1 MDILS
6 VASEAVQEIFSEVET
21 DASVSLETL
30 EASVSQASRELG
42 RKVLEACFSERAVS
56 ESDSASV
63 ACQTCGGQ
71 TQRLRQRACYIES
84 LSGVLRV
91 SRWVYRCA
99 CGVSVVPWD
108 SQEGLK
114 DGAYTLGVAK
124 TMCRLAARLDFR
136 EAASELKHHGIRV
149 SHTTLQ
155 NKVQR
160 WASGESVSA
169 YVDRQSL
176 EPGSRWYVSCDGCHT
191 PLTQGRQEVKV
202 GCLYRDDP
210 HADPGTIA
218 STRSSSLRYVAS
230 RSDAVSFGS
239 QWFDLAT
246 ASGIYE
252 DETDTEEIVVI
263 GDGAAWIW
271 NLSQEYFPGA
281 VEIVDDMHAKAHLY
295 ESAKLAYGEAENTS
309 PKVERWV
316 KATEAFLYAGDIQ
329 EVVARIRALGIG
341 SPASVSE
348 SLQTQAGYFQKH
360 AHRMQY
366 QRFVENGYQIGSGVI
381 ESACKHVVAERCK
394 QAGMRWSQDG
404 INAIL
409 FYRCLLKSG
418 AGDTFWQK
426 HPNAAGVA

>member
-6 VASEAVQEIFSEVET
+6 VAIQEVQEIFSQVVDEDT
-21 DASVSLETL
+21 VSLETL
-30 EASVSQASRELG
+30 EASVGQACRELG
-42 RKVLEACFSERAVS
+42 RKVLETCLSQRAA
-56 ESDSASV
+56 ESDSGSVV
-63 ACQTCGGQ
+63 ACPECGADA
-71 TQRLRQRACYIES
+71 QRLRQRACYIET
-84 LSGVLRV
+84 LCGVVRV

-99 CGVSVVPWD
+99 CGVSMVPWN

-155 NKVQR
+155 HKVQR
-160 WASGESVSA
+160 WASGESVST
-169 YVDRQSL
+169 YVAPQSL

-191 PLTQGRQEVKV
+191 ASSQGWQEVKV

-210 HADPGTIA
+210 RHEPGAIA
-218 STRSSSLRYVAS
+218 STQSSSLRYVAA
-230 RSDAVSFGS
+230 RGDAVSFGS

-246 ASGIYE
+246 ASGIYQ
-252 DETDTEEIVVI
+252 DETDTEEVVVI

-281 VEIVDDMHAKAHLY
+281 VEIVDYMHAKSHLY
-295 ESAKLAYGEAENTS
+295 ESGKLAYGDTQDAA
-309 PKVERWV
+309 PKVEKWV
-316 KATEAFLYAGDIQ
+316 KATEAFLYAGAIQ
-329 EVVARIRALGIG
+329 EVIARIRALGIG
-341 SPASVSE
+341 NASVSE
-348 SLQTQAGYFQKH
+348 SLQTQAGYFRKH

-394 QAGMRWSQDG
+394 QAGMRWSQEG

-409 FYRCLLKSG
+409 FWRCLLKNG
-418 AGDTFWQK
+418 AWGAFWRK
-426 HPNAAGVA
+426 HAKTA

>member
-6 VASEAVQEIFSEVET
+6 VATQEVQEIFSDVVN

-30 EASVSQASRELG
+30 EASVRQACRELG
-42 RKVLEACFSERAVS
+42 RKVLEACFCEKAA
-56 ESDSASV
+56 ESDSVSV
-63 ACQTCGGQ
+63 ACQACGGEAR
-71 TQRLRQRACYIES
+71 RLRQRKCYIET
-84 LSGVLRV
+84 LCGVLRV

-99 CGVSVVPWD
+99 CGTSIVPWQ

-114 DGAYTLGVAK
+114 DGAYTVGVAK

-136 EAASELKHHGIRV
+136 EAAEELKHHGIRV

-155 NKVQR
+155 RKVQR

-176 EPGSRWYVSCDGCHT
+176 DPGSRWYVSCDGCYT
-191 PLTQGRQEVKV
+191 ASETDGWQEVKV

-210 HADPGTIA
+210 HPDPGSIA

-230 RSDAVSFGS
+230 RGDAMNFGS

-246 ASGIYE
+246 ASGIYQ
-252 DETDTEEIVVI
+252 DETDTEEVVVI

-271 NLSQEYFPGA
+271 NLSEEYFPGA
-281 VEIVDDMHAKAHLY
+281 IEIVDYMHAKSHLY
-295 ESAKLAYGEAENTS
+295 ESGKLAYGETEDAT

-316 KATEAFLYAGDIQ
+316 KATETFLYAGDIQ
-329 EVVARIRALGIG
+329 EVIARIRALGIG
-341 SPASVSE
+341 NHTSVSE

-366 QRFVENGYQIGSGVI
+366 QTFAENGYHIGSGVI

-409 FYRCLLKSG
+409 FWRCLLKNG
-418 AGDTFWQK
+418 AWDAFWRK
-426 HPNAAGVA
+426 DANAA

>member
-6 VASEAVQEIFSEVET
+6 VVPQEVQEIFSEVVN

-30 EASVSQASRELG
+30 EESVGRACRELG
-42 RKVLEACFSERAVS
+42 RKVLEACLSERAAACDS
-56 ESDSASV
+56 ETV
-63 ACQTCGGQ
+63 ACPVCQGAAR
-71 TQRLRQRACYIES
+71 RLRKRGCYIET
-84 LSGVLRV
+84 LCGVVRV

-99 CGVSVVPWD
+99 CGVSAIPWQ
-108 SQEGLK
+108 SREGLK
-114 DGAYTLGVAK
+114 DGAYTVGVAK

-136 EAASELKHHGIRV
+136 EAAEELKHHGIRV

-155 NKVQR
+155 HKIQR

-169 YVDRQSL
+169 YVAPQSL
-176 EPGSRWYVSCDGCHT
+176 DPGSRWYVSCDGCYT
-191 PLTQGRQEVKV
+191 ASADGWQEVKV
-202 GCLYRDDP
+202 GCLYREDLHP
-210 HADPGTIA
+210 DPGAIA

-230 RSDAVSFGS
+230 REDAVSFGS
-239 QWFDLAT
+239 HWFDLAT
-246 ASGIYE
+246 ASGIYQ
-252 DETDTEEIVVI
+252 DETDTEEVVVI

-281 VEIVDDMHAKAHLY
+281 VEIVDYMHAKSHLY
-295 ESAKLAYGEAENTS
+295 ESGKLAYGETDDTA

-316 KATEAFLYAGDIQ
+316 KATEPFLYAGDIQ
-329 EVVARIRALGIG
+329 EVIARIRALGIG
-341 SPASVSE
+341 NASVSE

-366 QRFVENGYQIGSGVI
+366 QTFAEKGYHIGSGVI

-394 QAGMRWSQDG
+394 QTAMKWSTPG

-409 FYRCLLKSG
+409 FWRCLLKND
-418 AGDTFWQK
+418 AWDTFWGK
-426 HPNAAGVA
+426 HANAA

>member
-6 VASEAVQEIFSEVET
+6 VATQEVQEIFSQVVC

-30 EASVSQASRELG
+30 EASVNQACRELG
-42 RKVLEACFSERAVS
+42 RKVLEDCFSESAA

-63 ACQTCGGQ
+63 ACAACSGEAR
-71 TQRLRQRACYIES
+71 RLRQRKCYIET
-84 LSGVLRV
+84 LCGVVRV

-108 SQEGLK
+108 SREGLK
-114 DGAYTLGVAK
+114 DGAYTVGVAQ

-155 NKVQR
+155 HKIQR
-160 WASGESVSA
+160 WAAGESIST
-169 YVDRQSL
+169 YVDPQSL
-176 EPGSRWYVSCDGCHT
+176 EPGSRWYVSCDGCYT
-191 PLTQGRQEVKV
+191 ASETDGWQEVKV
-202 GCLYRDDP
+202 GCLYRDDRHP
-210 HADPGTIA
+210 DPGSIA

-230 RSDAVSFGS
+230 RGDAVSFGS
-239 QWFDLAT
+239 HWFDLAT
-246 ASGIYE
+246 ASGIYQ
-252 DETDTEEIVVI
+252 DETDTEEVVVI

-281 VEIVDDMHAKAHLY
+281 TEIVDYMHAKSHLY
-295 ESAKLAYGEAENTS
+295 ESGKLAYGETQDTA

-316 KATEAFLYAGDIQ
+316 RATEPFLYAGDIQ
-329 EVVARIRALGIG
+329 EVIARIRALGIG
-341 SPASVSE
+341 NHASVSE
-348 SLQTQAGYFQKH
+348 SLQTQAGYFLKH

-366 QRFVENGYQIGSGVI
+366 QRFVENGYHIGSGII

-409 FYRCLLKSG
+409 FWRCLLENG
-418 AGDTFWQK
+418 AWDTFWDK
-426 HPNAAGVA
+426 RSKTA